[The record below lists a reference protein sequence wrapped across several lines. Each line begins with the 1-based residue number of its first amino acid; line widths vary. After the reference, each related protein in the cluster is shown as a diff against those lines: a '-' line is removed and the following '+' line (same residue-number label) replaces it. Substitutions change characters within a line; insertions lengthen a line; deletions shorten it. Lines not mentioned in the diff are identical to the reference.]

1 MNIHEYQAKELLQKF
16 DVATTRGRVAATLD
30 EAEQIARELGDI
42 DIVVKAQIH
51 AGGRGKGS
59 FKDGFKGGV
68 HVRKTPDEVRD
79 VAAKMLGQILV
90 THQTGPA
97 GRLVNKLL
105 VAESADIARE
115 IYFAVLLDR
124 ATAAPLIVAS
134 TEGGVEIEAVAAKSP
149 EKIIRE
155 PIDPLAGLQPYQ
167 ARKLASQLGFES
179 SQLKNASK
187 LFEGL
192 YRTFIA
198 YDCSMIEVNPLVVTN
213 KGEVLALDAKFNF
226 DDNALYRHPEIAAM
240 RDVAEEDPRE
250 VEASKHGLNY
260 IGLDGDIACLVNGA
274 GLAMATMDIIKFYG
288 GEPANFLDVGG
299 GATEEQ
305 VTEALKILIA
315 DKHVK
320 AILVNIFGGIMKV
333 DIIAQG
339 IINAAKSVKLSVPL
353 VVRLEGTNVE
363 RGKQML
369 KESGL
374 ALIAADDLADAA
386 QKVVTAR
393 NRNSKSQ
400 IPNPKFQLNSQIPI
414 PKWTL
419 ARNDA
424 IWKTAHF
431 GSRTPFYQTTTRTLA
446 NTEDARQLVRAS
458 RSVAA
463 NWIEADEALSKKD
476 FLMRQK
482 FAQKKQ
488 KRAAVSCAYSTRF
501 QRRMRPVLA
510 TVWQRKLASSRLSS
524 LRSSRNLAT
533 YDFSLCAFFALR
545 FCLDLA

>member
-30 EAEQIARELGDI
+30 DAEQIARELGDVE
-42 DIVVKAQIH
+42 IVVKAQIH
-51 AGGRGKGS
+51 AGGRGKGT
-59 FKDGFKGGV
+59 FKSGFKGGV
-68 HVRKTPDEVRD
+68 HVRKTPEAVRE

-97 GRLVNKLL
+97 GRVANKVL

-115 IYFAVLLDR
+115 IYFAILLDR

-134 TEGGVEIEAVAAKSP
+134 TEGGVEIETVAAKSP

-155 PIDPLAGLQPYQ
+155 TIDPLAGLQPFQ
-167 ARKLASQLGFES
+167 TRKLAKQLGFDS
-179 SQLKNASK
+179 SQLKAASK

-198 YDCSMIEVNPLVVTN
+198 FDCSMVEVNPLVVT
-213 KGEVLALDAKFNF
+213 KGGEVLALDAKFNF
-226 DDNALYRHPEIAAM
+226 DDNALYRHPEIAAL

-260 IGLDGDIACLVNGA
+260 IGLDGNIACLVNGA

-305 VTEALKILIA
+305 VTQAFKILIS
-315 DKHVK
+315 DKSVK
-320 AILVNIFGGIMKV
+320 AILVNIFGGIMKG

-339 IINAAKSVKLSVPL
+339 IINAAKTLKLSVPL

-363 RGKQML
+363 KGKQLL

-386 QKVVTAR
+386 QK
-393 NRNSKSQ
+393 
-400 IPNPKFQLNSQIPI
+400 
-414 PKWTL
+414 
-419 ARNDA
+419 
-424 IWKTAHF
+424 
-431 GSRTPFYQTTTRTLA
+431 
-446 NTEDARQLVRAS
+446 
-458 RSVAA
+458 
-463 NWIEADEALSKKD
+463 
-476 FLMRQK
+476 
-482 FAQKKQ
+482 
-488 KRAAVSCAYSTRF
+488 AVSA
-501 QRRMRPVLA
+501 A
-510 TVWQRKLASSRLSS
+510 KRK
-524 LRSSRNLAT
+524 
-533 YDFSLCAFFALR
+533 
-545 FCLDLA
+545 